1 VKKPPRQRVLLVA
14 LFLTLICLPAHAAH
28 SVRDFGA
35 QGDGLADDTAAFQ
48 RALDQAGADGSGVV
62 SVPEGKYRFTGTLRI
77 PANVT
82 MEGAWRA
89 PVRGEPNDAGSVLLV
104 TAGKGEAEGTPFLRM
119 GSSSVLKGV
128 SIFYPEQTKTNPP
141 IAYPWT
147 IQSDGATDNLTLL
160 DVTLINP
167 YQAVDLGTYP
177 AGRHL
182 VRNLYGYP
190 LYRGIY
196 INQCYDVGRI
206 ENIHFWPFWDID
218 PKSPL
223 WEFTKTHGIAF
234 VIGKTDGQMGL
245 NLFSIFYSIGMH
257 FIDGP
262 IYDEQRNIRQRQA
275 GSGTYTNCYM
285 DVSPCAVRIDSAMEN
300 AGITFVNSS
309 FMAGVV
315 TGSDN
320 QGPVTFSA
328 CGFWGTQDAVS
339 HATLEGR
346 GPVLFDACHFSGWDR
361 AEAGAPCIDA
371 NNRRVSITGC
381 DFITSRFDHQILR
394 LGPGIRS
401 AIVADNAMP
410 GGDHII
416 NNAPARASVQIHHNA
431 VEPRPSFVEEWL
443 ISGPYPNPLEG
454 GRRQGLFTDHLASPD
469 TSVKLE
475 AGAASTRRVHADER
489 GRVDLA
495 EACGDTRGGVAYAF
509 AWVKSPRTQRCQFE
523 LGFNDSARVYV
534 NGSLAYERYSPD
546 GQECKPGFAFF
557 EAPLKEGWNAVLLKV
572 EDAGGK
578 RWEFLLEAY
587 DDDGEGLLS
596 AVAAGEE

>member
-1 VKKPPRQRVLLVA
+1 MLSSLWRFCAAVLLLGLA
-14 LFLTLICLPAHAAH
+14 CTRAHAEY

-35 QGDGLADDTAAFQ
+35 RGDGITDDTAAFQ
-48 RALDQAGADGSGVV
+48 QALDKAGADRAGVV
-62 SVPEGKYRFTGTLRI
+62 KVPEGRYHFAGTLRI

-82 MEGAWRA
+82 LEGTWRA

-104 TAGKGEAEGTPFLRM
+104 TAGKGEPESTPFLRM

-141 IAYPWT
+141 LAYPWT
-147 IQSDGATDNLTLL
+147 IQSDGATDNLTIL

-167 YQAVDLGTYP
+167 YQGVDLGTYP

-223 WEFTKTHGIAF
+223 WEFTKSQGVAF
-234 VIGKTDGQMGL
+234 VLGKTDGEMGL

-262 IYDEQRNIRQRQA
+262 IYDEARSIRQRQA

-300 AGITFVNSS
+300 AGVTFVNSS
-309 FMAGVV
+309 FMATVV

-320 QGPVTFSA
+320 LGPVTFSA
-328 CGFWGTQDAVS
+328 CGFWGTPDTVS
-339 HATLEGR
+339 HARLEGR

-361 AEAGAPCIDA
+361 TEAGAPCIDA

-394 LGPGIRS
+394 LGPRIRS

-410 GGDHII
+410 GGEHIT
-416 NNAPARASVQIHHNA
+416 NNAPTRASVQIHHNA
-431 VEPRPSFVEEWL
+431 VEPPPNFIKEWL
-443 ISGPYPNPLEG
+443 LSGPHPNPVEG
-454 GRRQGLFTDHLASPD
+454 GRREGLFKEHLGVPD
-469 TSVKLE
+469 NTLRLE
-475 AGAASTRRVHADER
+475 AGGADIRRVQADQR
-489 GRVDLA
+489 GRIDLS
-495 EACGDTRGGVAYAF
+495 EACGDTHGGVAYASV
-509 AWVKSPRTQRCQFE
+509 WVKSVRAQQGQFE

-534 NGSLAYERYSPD
+534 NGDLRYERYSPD

-557 EAPLKEGWNAVLLKV
+557 EAPLKEGWNPVLVKV

-578 RWEFLLEAY
+578 RWEFMLEAY

-596 AVAAGEE
+596 AVSVDGE